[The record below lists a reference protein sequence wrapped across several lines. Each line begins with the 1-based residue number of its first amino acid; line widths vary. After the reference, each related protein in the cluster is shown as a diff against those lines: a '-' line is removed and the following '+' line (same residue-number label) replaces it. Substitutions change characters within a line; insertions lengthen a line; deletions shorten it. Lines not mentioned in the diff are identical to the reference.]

1 MTLQQQVIKEAGF
14 LSEEE
19 LLQVIQFM
27 NFLRYNKSQRV
38 SVMVEQKK
46 KNIESEVVC
55 PARLRYRMIL
65 MKPQSV
71 LRSIYNVFIGYLY
84 IFMVFI

>member
-14 LSEEE
+14 LSEE

-46 KNIESEVVC
+46 KK
-55 PARLRYRMIL
+55 YRERGCLSGQVKISDDFNETPECF
-65 MKPQSV
+65 KE
-71 LRSIYNVFIGYLY
+71 Y
-84 IFMVFI
+84 I

>member
-1 MTLQQQVIKEAGF
+1 MKGFDYNDVAATSNKGRGF

-46 KNIESEVVC
+46 KI
-55 PARLRYRMIL
+55 
-65 MKPQSV
+65 
-71 LRSIYNVFIGYLY
+71 
-84 IFMVFI
+84 

>member
-46 KNIESEVVC
+46 NK
-55 PARLRYRMIL
+55 YRERGCLSGQVKISDDFNETPECF
-65 MKPQSV
+65 KE
-71 LRSIYNVFIGYLY
+71 Y
-84 IFMVFI
+84 I

>member
-46 KNIESEVVC
+46 KK
-55 PARLRYRMIL
+55 YRERGCLSGQVKISDDFNGTPECF
-65 MKPQSV
+65 KE
-71 LRSIYNVFIGYLY
+71 Y
-84 IFMVFI
+84 I

>member
-46 KNIESEVVC
+46 KI
-55 PARLRYRMIL
+55 
-65 MKPQSV
+65 
-71 LRSIYNVFIGYLY
+71 
-84 IFMVFI
+84 